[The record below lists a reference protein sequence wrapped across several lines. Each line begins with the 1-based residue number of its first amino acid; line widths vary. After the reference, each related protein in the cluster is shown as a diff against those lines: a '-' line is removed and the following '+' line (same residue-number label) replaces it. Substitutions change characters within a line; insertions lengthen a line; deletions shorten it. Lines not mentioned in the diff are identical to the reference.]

1 MSSERLD
8 IEAAIKALEAQ
19 RAVLGDAV
27 VQVSLVA
34 LRTKL
39 ATLGSATA
47 AQPGPSQTLKQVT
60 ILFLDAVGSTRL
72 SRQLDP
78 EEISAVMDTALSRAT
93 DMVNARGGKVLQY
106 AGDSMLAVFGAD
118 ETREDDAERAV
129 RCGLDLLALGK
140 AMAAEV
146 KAAHGHDEFDV
157 RVGIHTGGVL
167 LGGGV
172 DAEGTIRGMPV
183 NIAARMEQTAPS
195 GALRI
200 SHDTYA
206 LVRGVFEV
214 VEQPPLHVKGVAE
227 PQISYLVQRP
237 KPRAF
242 RLADRSINGAET
254 RMVARQAELQQL
266 QQAFRALGE
275 PPRPQLIVVS
285 GEAGLGKSRLC
296 YEFENW
302 ADTQPERF
310 CWFRCRAAPQ
320 TREQPFG
327 LVRNL
332 VAWRL
337 EIADDDDADTARRKL
352 QAAVT
357 PLFPADGEAQ
367 AHLLGHLIGLDF
379 SDSPHVRGLLDDA
392 RQIRDRGFQA
402 AAELVRLISEKEQ
415 APPLILVDDLH
426 WADDGS
432 FDFLHRLLLM
442 YPDLPMLMLCTTRP
456 DLFERIHDGALL
468 STTHTR
474 IELQTLG
481 TSDSAEL
488 ATVLLQRLEEV
499 PPALQELVIN
509 RANGNPFYMEELVR
523 MLIDDGAIDT
533 SNESWR
539 VVPEKLLA
547 AHLPTTLTGVLQSR
561 LDSLPANEKRALQN
575 ASVIGLVFWER
586 ALAALDAAS
595 VTALPSLVKRGLLLR
610 HSSDGS
616 DSQQEYAFKHQIL
629 HQVTYDGLLKRQRR
643 ELHAAVAAWLEQ
655 TGGDR
660 AGEVL
665 GIAADHYERAGDTQR
680 ACALFAQAAEDAAAR
695 FACEAMLGFVA
706 RALALVDAGDHATR
720 WRLLSLRE
728 RHLRKLGD
736 PAGQRADL
744 AALEL
749 LAEKLN
755 DDERRISVKL
765 RKSLAARLEGDNQA
779 SENLI
784 RAGLNLAGRRL
795 DSVHAAALYR
805 GLADSLIGLGR
816 YEEAKEAAHTGLELA
831 QSGHNAKEESNLL
844 VSLGLIA
851 MEQGDPAIAVAHF
864 ERALQMVRERGD
876 RASEAVYLSNLGVVY
891 AGLGDDRR
899 ARECL
904 EQGLAATRAIGR
916 RDDEALLLLNLAATA
931 HGQGDETDALSFANA
946 AFDCAV
952 ATAQYDLEA
961 FARLVAGDAELGLGH
976 LEPAR
981 RAYLESRSRLETLH
995 IRRQRVLE
1003 PVSGLARVALAEGNI
1018 DEAMQHCEQLLVH
1031 LREGGTFDGTQSP
1044 LLLRLTIWQALRAAG
1059 DPRATR
1065 ALDDAIADLQ
1075 AQAQRV
1081 VDPEA
1086 RHAFL
1091 ERELKAQA
1099 RRIIDPQA
1107 RHALLD
1113 MVSGRC

>member
-1 MSSERLD
+1 
-8 IEAAIKALEAQ
+8 
-19 RAVLGDAV
+19 
-27 VQVSLVA
+27 
-34 LRTKL
+34 
-39 ATLGSATA
+39 
-47 AQPGPSQTLKQVT
+47 
-60 ILFLDAVGSTRL
+60 
-72 SRQLDP
+72 
-78 EEISAVMDTALSRAT
+78 
-93 DMVNARGGKVLQY
+93 
-106 AGDSMLAVFGAD
+106 
-118 ETREDDAERAV
+118 
-129 RCGLDLLALGK
+129 
-140 AMAAEV
+140 
-146 KAAHGHDEFDV
+146 
-157 RVGIHTGGVL
+157 
-167 LGGGV
+167 
-172 DAEGTIRGMPV
+172 
-183 NIAARMEQTAPS
+183 
-195 GALRI
+195 
-200 SHDTYA
+200 
-206 LVRGVFEV
+206 
-214 VEQPPLHVKGVAE
+214 
-227 PQISYLVQRP
+227 
-237 KPRAF
+237 
-242 RLADRSINGAET
+242 
-254 RMVARQAELQQL
+254 
-266 QQAFRALGE
+266 
-275 PPRPQLIVVS
+275 
-285 GEAGLGKSRLC
+285 
-296 YEFENW
+296 
-302 ADTQPERF
+302 
-310 CWFRCRAAPQ
+310 
-320 TREQPFG
+320 
-327 LVRNL
+327 
-332 VAWRL
+332 
-337 EIADDDDADTARRKL
+337 
-352 QAAVT
+352 
-357 PLFPADGEAQ
+357 
-367 AHLLGHLIGLDF
+367 
-379 SDSPHVRGLLDDA
+379 
-392 RQIRDRGFQA
+392 
-402 AAELVRLISEKEQ
+402 
-415 APPLILVDDLH
+415 
-426 WADDGS
+426 
-432 FDFLHRLLLM
+432 
-442 YPDLPMLMLCTTRP
+442 
-456 DLFERIHDGALL
+456 
-468 STTHTR
+468 
-474 IELQTLG
+474 
-481 TSDSAEL
+481 
-488 ATVLLQRLEEV
+488 
-499 PPALQELVIN
+499 
-509 RANGNPFYMEELVR
+509 
-523 MLIDDGAIDT
+523 
-533 SNESWR
+533 
-539 VVPEKLLA
+539 
-547 AHLPTTLTGVLQSR
+547 
-561 LDSLPANEKRALQN
+561 
-575 ASVIGLVFWER
+575 
-586 ALAALDAAS
+586 
-595 VTALPSLVKRGLLLR
+595 
-610 HSSDGS
+610 
-616 DSQQEYAFKHQIL
+616 
-629 HQVTYDGLLKRQRR
+629 
-643 ELHAAVAAWLEQ
+643 
-655 TGGDR
+655 
-660 AGEVL
+660 
-665 GIAADHYERAGDTQR
+665 
-680 ACALFAQAAEDAAAR
+680 
-695 FACEAMLGFVA
+695 
-706 RALALVDAGDHATR
+706 LALVDAGDHATR

-851 MEQGDPAIAVAHF
+851 MEQGDPAVAAAHF

-1113 MVSGRC
+1113 RVSGRC